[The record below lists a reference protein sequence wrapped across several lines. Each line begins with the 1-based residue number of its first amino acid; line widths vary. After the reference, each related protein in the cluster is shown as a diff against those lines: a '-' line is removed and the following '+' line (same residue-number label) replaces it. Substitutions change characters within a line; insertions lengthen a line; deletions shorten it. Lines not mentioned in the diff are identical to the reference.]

1 MASILSPLSLYAQ
14 TALSANGIEIKH
26 STLLQILAAL
36 LGYETYAALK
46 HEENDQNLDLHLM
59 NADFF
64 ILNISLGETR
74 ASRLCDYPKEVV
86 VECIEALE
94 RMLPAPVFTSIE
106 SFYSKHGNDA
116 VAAALDDRD
125 LLAKQ
130 VDSTW
135 SPKGKL
141 VITRNFTCDET
152 VWSAR
157 ESWTLKGEA
166 FWESDGKRSA
176 NGKTPIGI
184 VVYRKAGRGGLIS
197 NTSDDRL
204 AVAKDIEVAFD
215 LFRPDVLVLSPDGS
229 TTRPWLAFLVHKPS
243 RMVLGNAIA
252 IDGNIHQLLDRL
264 LIEAISET
272 PGYRITSIEIDSSIE
287 SVKLSELLR
296 SKNIVSRRV
305 NRQSQGTMERLIYL
319 FTNILSLPY
328 GEGDAVLRELTAD
341 EFKKRLQMRIA
352 QYNDTMSPS
361 GRSPRDFLLTIQKT
375 TSSKLKKIK

>member
-14 TALSANGIEIKH
+14 TALSTNGIEIKH

-46 HEENDQNLDLHLM
+46 HEEDDQNLDFHLM
-59 NADFF
+59 DADFF

-74 ASRLCDYPKEVV
+74 ASRLCDYPEKVV
-86 VECIEALE
+86 VECIEALN

-125 LLAKQ
+125 LLTKQ

-141 VITRNFTCDET
+141 VITGNFTCDET
-152 VWSAR
+152 VWTAR
-157 ESWTLKGEA
+157 EIWTLKGEA
-166 FWESDGKRSA
+166 FWESDGKLSA

-197 NTSDDRL
+197 NTSDERL
-204 AVAKDIEVAFD
+204 AAAKDVEVTFG
-215 LFRPDVLVLSPDGS
+215 LYRPDVLVLSSDGS
-229 TTRPWLAFLVHKPS
+229 TTRPWLAVLVDNS
-243 RMVLGNAIA
+243 CRMVLGKAIA

-264 LIEAISET
+264 VIDAIDET
-272 PGYRITSIEIDSSIE
+272 LGYRITRIEIDSSIE
-287 SVKLSELLR
+287 SVKLRELLR
-296 SKNIVSRRV
+296 SKNIVSRRL
-305 NRQSQGTMERLIYL
+305 NRQRQGSMERLIYQI
-319 FTNILSLPY
+319 TRILSLPSE
-328 GEGDAVLRELTAD
+328 EGDGLLPELTAD
-341 EFKKRLQMRIA
+341 EFKNRLQMQIA
-352 QYNDTMSPS
+352 QYNCSITPS
-361 GRSPRDFLLTIQKT
+361 GTSPLDQAYNCLEPR
-375 TSSKLKKIK
+375 LK